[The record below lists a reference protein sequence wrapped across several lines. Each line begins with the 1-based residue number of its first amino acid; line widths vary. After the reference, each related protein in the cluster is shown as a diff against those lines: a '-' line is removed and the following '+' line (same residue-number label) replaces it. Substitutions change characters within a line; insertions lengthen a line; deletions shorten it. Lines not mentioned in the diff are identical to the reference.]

1 MSEAEVIHEEGA
13 PASRRGKLLPVL
25 IGVGGALALGAGS
38 FAAVYTGMLDGF
50 LAKGDEVAAAG
61 PPPVVNVGFVA
72 LEPITVSLAPGG
84 AHRHLRFR
92 AELEIVESERA
103 AVELLR
109 PRILDTL
116 NGYLRALEPDQFE
129 QPATLAFLR
138 AQMLRR
144 IGIVVGEG
152 RVRDLL
158 VLEFVLN

>member
-1 MSEAEVIHEEGA
+1 MSNPEVIEDE
-13 PASRRGKLLPVL
+13 PAQTPRRGRLLPILV
-25 IGVGGALALGAGS
+25 GVGGAVVLGAGGFGLVHS
-38 FAAVYTGMLDGF
+38 GLLDGV
-50 LAKGDEVAAAG
+50 LAKGETSAQPG
-61 PPPVVNVGFVA
+61 PPPVVGVGFVA

-84 AHRHLRFR
+84 SHRHLRFR

-144 IGIVVGEG
+144 IGVVVGEG